1 MCRFKDAFWTT
12 CKKTFFF
19 PPDILPRTSSGVD
32 SGIVAGAVIGT
43 LTISVLVAIA
53 VVVVLVMMSRNLHK
67 KKQLERM
74 QMDILAL

>member
-1 MCRFKDAFWTT
+1 MHLDHMQKN
-12 CKKTFFF
+12 KFF
-19 PPDILPRTSSGVD
+19 PPEILPRSSSGVD

-53 VVVVLVMMSRNLHK
+53 VVVVLVIMSRKLHK